1 MKTVTIDMVNMAQEI
16 FKAKSKIEQVNN
28 QFCTAK
34 AYECAAALM
43 MEILEENYEVVREIW
58 AANTTAAEN
67 L

>member
-1 MKTVTIDMVNMAQEI
+1 MKDMMIKMAKEI
-16 FKAKSKIEQVNN
+16 FEAKAKIEASNN

-43 MEILEENYEVVREIW
+43 MEILDNNYEVVREIC
-58 AANTTAAEN
+58 AANTTVAEN

>member
-1 MKTVTIDMVNMAQEI
+1 MKEVMVKMAKEI
-16 FKAKSKIEQVNN
+16 FEAKAKIEQANN

-43 MEILEENYEVVREIW
+43 MEILDNNYEVVREIC

>member
-1 MKTVTIDMVNMAQEI
+1 MKNITIDMVNTAQEI
-16 FKAKSKIEQVNN
+16 FKAKSKIEQANN

-43 MEILEENYEVVREIW
+43 MEILEGNYEVVREIW

>member
-1 MKTVTIDMVNMAQEI
+1 MKEAMVKMAKEI
-16 FKAKSKIEQVNN
+16 FEAKAKIEAANN

-43 MEILEENYEVVREIW
+43 MEILDNNYEVVREIC
-58 AANTTAAEN
+58 AANTTVAEN

>member
-1 MKTVTIDMVNMAQEI
+1 MKEVMVEMAKEI
-16 FKAKSKIEQVNN
+16 VEAKAKIEASNN

-43 MEILEENYEVVREIW
+43 LEILDGNYEVVREIC
-58 AANTTAAEN
+58 AANLTAAEN

>member
-1 MKTVTIDMVNMAQEI
+1 MKEAMVKMAKEI
-16 FKAKSKIEQVNN
+16 FEAKAKIEAANN

-43 MEILEENYEVVREIW
+43 MEILDNNYEVVREIC